1 MPLSESVLLLMVL
14 LAIGVLVRGLFSRL
28 PIPYTVL
35 LVVLGMLLGNLARVW
50 QPLESIRYFHL
61 SPELVF
67 FIFLPV
73 LIFES
78 GLSLH
83 ARQLAKDIVPVL
95 MLAIPALLVS
105 TTIVG
110 LGVWMLLP
118 LDLTTA
124 LLFGALI
131 SATDPVAVVSLF
143 KELGTPT
150 RLTTLVEGESLLND
164 ATAIVLFSILL
175 GLAVHGEFAVS
186 DIGAAILEFLRVF
199 LGGALL
205 GLIFGLLLSRLVIR
219 LHLETSSVLVSS
231 LILAYVSFIVAEHGL
246 HVSGVMA
253 VVAAA
258 LSFSLVASPRLAE
271 ATGHALR
278 STWEFLADIT
288 NTLLFLLIGMAVNLQ
303 ALAAASGF
311 ILMVGLLVI
320 AARGV
325 SVYSFVPLTVKLFKL
340 PAVTLGE
347 RHIMWWGG
355 LKGGLAIAIVLSIP
369 ADLPGRELLLNLT
382 LGVVLLSLLINA
394 PTIRP
399 LIERLGL
406 DRLSEDENIELD
418 QAASQVRS
426 LAGSILRKLRDNRV
440 LSGAGKLHAEREVS
454 QSLQWPLQDVSD
466 ESFARKQ
473 HLNVLREE
481 SRELEHLFNAGVVP
495 QYSFLDIKAELQRES
510 DQLRNP
516 GRSGEGTDAPA
527 SNLFIRFENA
537 LIRRLRESN
546 WASNLLARYQNMR
559 ISQHVVRDLVRI
571 LMAEAAL
578 EYARQQL
585 KTDPRFD
592 PSILPRYREKL
603 RLLHENIAEYQ
614 RDFEEF
620 YRRFEGR
627 FAKRTVLISV
637 LRYIQR
643 EQRKGVIST
652 KVYAVLEQ
660 AIHRALDQVP
670 AITEPVPGIRNEDL
684 IGLVPLFSGLSDD
697 ALKGIAVKAASVNY
711 LPGDIIIGQGE
722 HGDSLY
728 IVVRGR
734 VRVSHAENGN
744 SQTIADLVVGD
755 FFGEMALL
763 GGHVR
768 QATVTALHTSTLL
781 RLKAQD
787 VLEISRR
794 FPEIGEYLNEL
805 KQDREGGLDHA
816 VDDVPS

>member
-1 MPLSESVLLLMVL
+1 MPLSESVLLLMAL
-14 LAIGVLVRGLFSRL
+14 LAIGVLVRGLFNKL
-28 PIPYTVL
+28 PIPYTVM
-35 LVVLGMLLGNLARVW
+35 LVILGMLLGNLARVW
-50 QPLESIRYFHL
+50 QPLEPIRYFHL

-67 FIFLPV
+67 FVFLPV

-95 MLAIPALLVS
+95 MLAIPALLLS

-110 LGVWMLLP
+110 VGVWMLLP

-175 GLAVHGEFAVS
+175 GLALHGGFVVT
-186 DIGAAILEFLRVF
+186 DIGAAMLEFIRVF
-199 LGGALL
+199 LGGTLL
-205 GLIFGLLLSRLVIR
+205 GFAFGLMLSRLVIR

-231 LILAYVSFIVAEHGL
+231 LILAYVAFIVAEHSL

-258 LSFSLVASPRLAE
+258 LSFSLIASPRLAKE
-271 ATGHALR
+271 TGHALHN
-278 STWEFLADIT
+278 TWEFLADMT
-288 NTLLFLLIGMAVNLQ
+288 NTLLFLLIGMAVNLET
-303 ALAAASGF
+303 LAATSGF
-311 ILMVGLLVI
+311 VLLVGLLVI
-320 AARGV
+320 VARGV

-369 ADLPGRELLLNLT
+369 ANLPGRELLLNLT
-382 LGVVLLSLLINA
+382 LGVVLLSLLITAA
-394 PTIRP
+394 PSRL

-406 DRLSEDENIELD
+406 GRLSEDENIELE
-418 QAASQVRS
+418 QTAAQVRS
-426 LAGSILRKLRDNRV
+426 HASSILQKLLDNKL
-440 LSGAGKLHAEREVS
+440 LSKAGNFQAEREVS
-454 QSLQWPLQDVSD
+454 QSLQWPLQDVSA
-466 ESFARKQ
+466 ESFKRKQ

-481 SRELEHLFNAGVVP
+481 SRELERLFNAGVIP
-495 QYSFLDIKAELQRES
+495 QYSFLDIKVELQRER
-510 DQLRNP
+510 DQV
-516 GRSGEGTDAPA
+516 RSPEREVGEEDASPP
-527 SNLFIRFENA
+527 SLFIRFENA
-537 LIRRLRESN
+537 LIRRLRESD

-559 ISQHVVRDLVRI
+559 ISQHVVKDLVRI
-571 LMAEAAL
+571 LMAEAAIEYTRLQL
-578 EYARQQL
+578 EV
-585 KTDPRFD
+585 DPRFD
-592 PSILPRYREKL
+592 PSILPRYRKRL
-603 RLLHENIAEYQ
+603 QLLHDNIADYQ

-620 YRRFEGR
+620 YQRFESR

-637 LRYIQR
+637 LRYIQS
-643 EQRKGVIST
+643 EQRKGVVST

-660 AIHRALDQVP
+660 AINQALDLIP
-670 AITEPVPGIRNEDL
+670 AISEPVPDIRNEDL

-697 ALKGIAVKAASVNY
+697 ALKGIAAKAASVTY
-711 LPGDIIIGQGE
+711 LPGDVIIGQGE

-728 IVVRGR
+728 IVVKGR
-734 VRVSHAENGN
+734 VRVSHSVDDE
-744 SQTIADLVVGD
+744 SHVLADLVVGD

-763 GGHVR
+763 GDQVR
-768 QATVTALHTSTLL
+768 RATVTAQHTSTLL
-781 RLKAQD
+781 RLTAQD
-787 VLEISRR
+787 VMDISRQ

-805 KQDREGGLDHA
+805 KQNREGGLDYRQ
-816 VDDVPS
+816 

>member
-14 LAIGVLVRGLFSRL
+14 LAIGVLVRGLFNRL
-28 PIPYTVL
+28 PIPYTVM
-35 LVVLGMLLGNLARVW
+35 LVILGMLLGNLARVW
-50 QPLESIRYFHL
+50 QPLESIRYFQL

-95 MLAIPALLVS
+95 MLAIPALLLS

-110 LGVWMLLP
+110 VGVWLLLP

-175 GLAVHGEFAVS
+175 GLALHGGFVVT
-186 DIGAAILEFLRVF
+186 DIGAAMLEFIRVF
-199 LGGALL
+199 LGGTLL
-205 GLIFGLLLSRLVIR
+205 GLVFGLLLSRLVVR
-219 LHLETSSVLVSS
+219 LHLDTSSVLISS
-231 LILAYVSFIVAEHGL
+231 LILAYVAFIVAEHSL

-271 ATGHALR
+271 ETGHAVHN
-278 STWEFLADIT
+278 TWEFLADMT
-288 NTLLFLLIGMAVNLQ
+288 NTLLFLLIGMAVDLQ
-303 ALAAASGF
+303 SLAATSGF
-311 ILMVGLLVI
+311 ILLVGLLVI

-340 PAVTLGE
+340 PEVTMGE

-369 ADLPGRELLLNLT
+369 ADLPGRDILLNLT

-394 PTIRP
+394 PTIRL
-399 LIERLGL
+399 LIEKLGL
-406 DRLSEDENIELD
+406 DRLSEDESIELE
-418 QAASQVRS
+418 QTAAQVRAH
-426 LAGSILRKLRDNRV
+426 AGSVLQKLLDNRV
-440 LSGAGKLHAEREVS
+440 LSRAGNFRAEQEVS
-454 QSLQWPLQDVSD
+454 QSLQWPSQDVSD
-466 ESFARKQ
+466 ESFKRKQ
-473 HLNVLREE
+473 HLNALREE
-481 SRELEHLFNAGVVP
+481 SRELERLFNAGVVP
-495 QYSFLDIKAELQRES
+495 QYSFLDIKVELQREN

-516 GRSGEGTDAPA
+516 ERIEGEMDASSP
-527 SNLFIRFENA
+527 SLFIRFENA
-537 LIRRLRESN
+537 LIRRLRESD
-546 WASNLLARYQNMR
+546 WASNLLARYQNTR
-559 ISQHVVRDLVRI
+559 ISQHVVKDLVRI
-571 LMAEAAL
+571 LMAEAAI
-578 EYARQQL
+578 EYARQQA
-585 KTDPRFD
+585 KIDPRFD
-592 PSILPRYREKL
+592 PSIESRYRDRL
-603 RLLHENIAEYQ
+603 QLLHDKIADYQ

-620 YRRFEGR
+620 YQRFERR
-627 FAKRTVLISV
+627 FAKRAVLISV
-637 LRYIQR
+637 LRYIQN
-643 EQRKGVIST
+643 EQRKGVVST
-652 KVYAVLEQ
+652 KVYAVLAQ
-660 AIHRALDQVP
+660 AISQALELMP
-670 AITEPVPGIRNEDL
+670 AISEPVPGMKNEDL

-697 ALKGIAVKAASVNY
+697 ALKGIAAKAASVNY

-728 IVVRGR
+728 IVVKGR
-734 VRVSHAENGN
+734 VRVSHTVDEE
-744 SQTIADLVVGD
+744 SHVLADLVVGD

-763 GGHVR
+763 GDQVR
-768 QATVTALHTSTLL
+768 RATVTAQHTSTLL
-781 RLKAQD
+781 RLTAQD
-787 VLEISRR
+787 VMEISRE

-805 KQDREGGLDHA
+805 KQNREGGLDPQH
-816 VDDVPS
+816 

>member
-14 LAIGVLVRGLFSRL
+14 LAIGVLVRGLFNRL
-28 PIPYTVL
+28 PIPYTVM
-35 LVVLGMLLGNLARVW
+35 LVILGMLLGNLARVW
-50 QPLESIRYFHL
+50 QPLESIRYFQL

-95 MLAIPALLVS
+95 MLAIPALLLS

-110 LGVWMLLP
+110 VGVWALLP

-175 GLAVHGEFAVS
+175 GLALHGGFVVS
-186 DIGAAILEFLRVF
+186 DIGAAMLEFTRVF
-199 LGGALL
+199 LGGTLL
-205 GLIFGLLLSRLVIR
+205 GLAFGLLLSFLVVR
-219 LHLETSSVLVSS
+219 LHLDTSSVLISS
-231 LILAYVSFIVAEHGL
+231 LILAYVAFIVAEHGL

-271 ATGHALR
+271 ETGHAVHN
-278 STWEFLADIT
+278 TWGFLADMT
-288 NTLLFLLIGMAVNLQ
+288 NTLLFLLIGMAVDLQ
-303 ALAAASGF
+303 SLAATSGF
-311 ILMVGLLVI
+311 ILLVGLLVI
-320 AARGV
+320 VARGV

-340 PAVTLGE
+340 PEVTMGE

-369 ADLPGRELLLNLT
+369 ADLPGRDILLNLT

-394 PTIRP
+394 PTIRL

-406 DRLSEDENIELD
+406 DRLSEDESIELE
-418 QAASQVRS
+418 QTAAQVRMH
-426 LAGSILRKLRDNRV
+426 AGSVLQKLLDNRV
-440 LSGAGKLHAEREVS
+440 LSRAGNFRAEQEVS
-454 QSLQWPLQDVSD
+454 QSLQWPSQDVSD
-466 ESFARKQ
+466 ESFKRKQ
-473 HLNVLREE
+473 HLNALREE
-481 SRELEHLFNAGVVP
+481 SRELESLFKAGVVP
-495 QYSFLDIKAELQRES
+495 QYSFLDIKVELQHES

-516 GRSGEGTDAPA
+516 ERIESEMGA
-527 SNLFIRFENA
+527 SSPSLFIRFENE
-537 LIRRLRESN
+537 LIHRLRESD
-546 WASNLLARYQNMR
+546 WASNLLARYQNSR
-559 ISQHVVRDLVRI
+559 ISQHVVKDLVRI
-571 LMAEAAL
+571 LMAEAAI
-578 EYARQQL
+578 EYARQQAEI
-585 KTDPRFD
+585 DPRFD
-592 PSILPRYREKL
+592 PSIESRYRDRL
-603 RLLHENIAEYQ
+603 QLLHDKVAAYQ
-614 RDFEEF
+614 RDFGEF
-620 YRRFEGR
+620 YQRFEGR

-637 LRYIQR
+637 LRYIQN
-643 EQRKGVIST
+643 EQRRGVVSS
-652 KVYAVLEQ
+652 KVYAVLAQ
-660 AIHRALDQVP
+660 AVSQALDLIP
-670 AITEPVPGIRNEDL
+670 AISEPVPGMRNEDL
-684 IGLVPLFSGLSDD
+684 IGLVPLFSGLTDD
-697 ALKGIAVKAASVNY
+697 ALKGIAAKAASVNY

-722 HGDSLY
+722 QGDSLY
-728 IVVRGR
+728 IVVKGR
-734 VRVSHAENGN
+734 VRVSHTVEEEA
-744 SQTIADLVVGD
+744 QVLADLVVGD

-763 GGHVR
+763 GDQVR
-768 QATVTALHTSTLL
+768 RATVTAQHTSTLL
-781 RLKAQD
+781 RLTAQG
-787 VLEISRR
+787 VMEISGQ

-805 KQDREGGLDHA
+805 KQNREGGLNEN
-816 VDDVPS
+816 